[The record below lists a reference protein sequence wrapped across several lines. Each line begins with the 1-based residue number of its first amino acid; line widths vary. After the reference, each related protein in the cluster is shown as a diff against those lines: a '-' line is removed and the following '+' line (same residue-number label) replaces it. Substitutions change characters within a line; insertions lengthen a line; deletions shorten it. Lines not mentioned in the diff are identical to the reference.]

1 MRGVCNFL
9 VAIMMATSVVTEFV
23 PDAEL
28 ETNNVKVGGDLGWQT
43 FIRNQGIDEQ
53 YVSGVSSV
61 YERRVPGCNGYPKL
75 SMGCDGLRSLPAP
88 ECEHGE
94 FVFDP
99 ATVYVRSRATN
110 ALLSQHQT
118 RGYCPGEAAE
128 PMSSTQIVFTAADF
142 QELPLVGSGISIEP
156 DHEEYIIRLPVIVV
170 TDPSP
175 QVVETDVLGTQIL
188 VRATPETYTWEWGDI
203 SEPTV
208 TTDPGKSYP
217 EHTVFHEYVTLGAH
231 TITLTT
237 TWTGE
242 YSIDGGSTWQ
252 PVNGTAETTDTA
264 EPITIGERVPL
275 LTG

>member
-1 MRGVCNFL
+1 MSLFL
-9 VAIMMATSVVTEFV
+9 TLSIAVMFQIQEPYSPLPSMSDDKVRIENRQNWIG
-23 PDAEL
+23 EL
-28 ETNNVKVGGDLGWQT
+28 LNDSQGGG
-43 FIRNQGIDEQ
+43 RA
-53 YVSGVSSV
+53 SGASTT

-118 RGYCPGEAAE
+118 RGYCPGESAE

-175 QVVETDVLGTQIL
+175 QVLETDVLGTQIL
-188 VRATPETYTWEWGDI
+188 VRATPETYTWEWGDKG
-203 SEPTV
+203 EPTV
-208 TTDPGKSYP
+208 TADPGKSYP
-217 EHTVFHEYVTLGAH
+217 EHTVFHEYVTLGAF